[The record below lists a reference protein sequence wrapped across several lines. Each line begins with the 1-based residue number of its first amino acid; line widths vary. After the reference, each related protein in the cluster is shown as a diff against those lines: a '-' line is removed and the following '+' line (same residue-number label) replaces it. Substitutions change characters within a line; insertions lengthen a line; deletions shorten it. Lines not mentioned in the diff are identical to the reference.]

1 MALVFPLRRGAIIY
15 QVINNT
21 VGVCVSST
29 CCCVFFCFY
38 FHAVHTNR
46 YTHLRAQQT
55 TAEKICFKSPH
66 VAAGFVRPCT
76 HSQLTNTYYSNRHRD
91 GVESSHP
98 RVFYSRPV
106 PLPLARVSY
115 FLCGPLTPLYPLSTL
130 ISPPH
135 LHSATR
141 GLARHHLRRV
151 LGDTRP
157 RTHRRR
163 SRRGCFTTP
172 FESSAGREA
181 VGSPHRQ
188 AAGRRGNGSWYS
200 LPSLPFVWKHPP

>member
-76 HSQLTNTYYSNRHRD
+76 HSQLTRRC
-91 GVESSHP
+91 
-98 RVFYSRPV
+98 RVI
-106 PLPLARVSY
+106 
-115 FLCGPLTPLYPLSTL
+115 TPS
-130 ISPPH
+130 
-135 LHSATR
+135 
-141 GLARHHLRRV
+141 GLL
-151 LGDTRP
+151 
-157 RTHRRR
+157 
-163 SRRGCFTTP
+163 F
-172 FESSAGREA
+172 
-181 VGSPHRQ
+181 
-188 AAGRRGNGSWYS
+188 AADSVTFGTG
-200 LPSLPFVWKHPP
+200 LLLFVWSLDPFISALDLNQPSPFTFRDSLSRASSFATGPG